1 MPDKSEKKQN
11 NFKLTKEHIAILIKS
26 QHIEL
31 LKHICDSE
39 QWDLGEYIEKY
50 KENIKNLSYK

>member
-1 MPDKSEKKQN
+1 MPEKSEKKIN
-11 NFKLTKEHIAILIKS
+11 NFKLTKEHIALLIRS

-39 QWDLGEYIEKY
+39 NWDFKEYLEKY
-50 KENIKNLSYK
+50 KENIINLSYK